1 MRNSKLFSSK
11 LIKINFTLVIFF
23 LLFLSVFSVRFSYA
37 DTCLLDPPVGDK
49 PVVNVSP
56 LQTERATTGAK
67 LTFPVSDDLY
77 ESSNSQRN
85 AYRSHLAESIRLY
98 RRVTGAYPE
107 SMASFV
113 QSGFP
118 LHWPRNV
125 MTGAPVGVIVG
136 RDFNLDDSDWGL
148 IKWEK
153 FSDDYAKLTFVD
165 LDDKDRR
172 DKGEENWIE
181 NYIEFRWR
189 NWESY
194 RQETLEDKRRAFK
207 AGIRTGDDDK
217 EKAIMIG
224 GTTPV
229 NDVLSTENRMIYG
242 MCGQLHTRV
251 CRATQNYYIYEKN
264 FTMPPTFADLYSGF
278 KDKPGFQNEHSLIIL
293 ENFAG
298 FASLLKTSG
307 ADFKIGFD
315 DSKSAQYSWLK
326 IGDETL
332 IAFCRVYNP
341 DNAYGIDHQYLGI
354 AYGRNG
360 ENSDPD
366 YSGYRSMADMSSPMI
381 TANNL
386 DQIDIPNEITI
397 SIVDIPLGD

>member
-1 MRNSKLFSSK
+1 R
-11 LIKINFTLVIFF
+11 
-23 LLFLSVFSVRFSYA
+23 
-37 DTCLLDPPVGDK
+37 
-49 PVVNVSP
+49 
-56 LQTERATTGAK
+56 
-67 LTFPVSDDLY
+67 
-77 ESSNSQRN
+77 
-85 AYRSHLAESIRLY
+85 H
-98 RRVTGAYPE
+98 
-107 SMASFV
+107 
-113 QSGFP
+113 
-118 LHWPRNV
+118 
-125 MTGAPVGVIVG
+125 
-136 RDFNLDDSDWGL
+136 
-148 IKWEK
+148 
-153 FSDDYAKLTFVD
+153 
-165 LDDKDRR
+165 
-172 DKGEENWIE
+172 
-181 NYIEFRWR
+181 
-189 NWESY
+189 
-194 RQETLEDKRRAFK
+194 ETLADKNRAFN

-224 GTTPV
+224 GTIPV
-229 NDVLSTENRMIYG
+229 NDVLSKESRMTYG
-242 MCGQLHTRV
+242 MCGQIHRHVTG
-251 CRATQNYYIYEKN
+251 ATTDYYFSEKN

-278 KDKPGFQNEHSLIIL
+278 HDRLGFPNEHGLIIL
-293 ENFAG
+293 ENFAD
-298 FASLLKTSG
+298 FAKLLSTSG

-366 YSGYRSMADMSSPMI
+366 YSGYRSMADMSTPMI